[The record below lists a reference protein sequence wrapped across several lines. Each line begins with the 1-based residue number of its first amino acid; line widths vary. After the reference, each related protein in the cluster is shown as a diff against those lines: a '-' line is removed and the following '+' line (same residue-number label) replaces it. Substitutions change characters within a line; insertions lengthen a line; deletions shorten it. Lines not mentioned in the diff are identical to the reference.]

1 MVTHMVDIVTEEY
14 LVLFAKLRVVKD
26 CICDCL
32 LQVINEIDETF
43 KSGSIFAQE
52 RLDYVKEW
60 VLRED
65 LWQIIHA
72 LH

>member
-14 LVLFAKLRVVKD
+14 LVLFAKLWVVKD